1 MSADYSQQRDPET
14 YAIIGAAMEVH
25 RVLGRGFLEAVYQ
38 DALEVEFRNRRIPA
52 VREQRIPVTYKGVQL
67 GAAYKA
73 DFVCFG
79 SIVVELKAIKILT
92 ENEEAQVIHYLR
104 ATGMNRALL
113 FNFASRHIEYK
124 RLVVNL
130 RSSALICA
138 HLRLRQSSSTVTT

>member
-25 RVLGRGFLEAVYQ
+25 RVLGRGFLEAVYH
-38 DALEVEFRNRRIPA
+38 DALEVEFRNRGIPA

-130 RSSALICA
+130 RSSALICG
-138 HLRLRQSSSTVTT
+138 